1 MFKKLLLSL
10 IVISSVS
17 AQQVR
22 FVVAGKNQLHE
33 IQFYNVDPLLRN
45 IPADKL
51 DKAMKH
57 LVIRIAPLSNGEY
70 KLYAHVKG
78 FGGGPL
84 SAAPAGMAA
93 AAAVWAGYAAL
104 WQVEGPVAVAHFPE
118 FQAAATAAY
127 NAAYI
132 AAFVCPWLP

>member
-10 IVISSVS
+10 LVISSVS

-22 FVVAGKNQLHE
+22 FVVAGKSCIHE
-33 IQFYNVDPLLRN
+33 IQLYNVDPLIRN

-51 DKAMKH
+51 ERAMKH
-57 LVIRIAPLSNGEY
+57 LVIRVAPLSNGEY

-84 SAAPAGMAA
+84 SAAPAGFAA
-93 AAAVWAGYAAL
+93 AGTVWAGYAAL
-104 WQVEGPVAVAHFPE
+104 WQVEGPVAVVHLPE
-118 FQAAATAAY
+118 FQTAATAAY
-127 NAAYI
+127 NAAYW
-132 AAFVCPWLP
+132 AAFFCPWLP